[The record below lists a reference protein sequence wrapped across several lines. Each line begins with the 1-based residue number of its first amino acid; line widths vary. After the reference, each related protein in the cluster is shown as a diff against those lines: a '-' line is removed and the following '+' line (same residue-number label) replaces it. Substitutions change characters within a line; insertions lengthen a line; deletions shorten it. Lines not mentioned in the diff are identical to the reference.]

1 MNIINHTG
9 KGVVNVEE
17 NVLSEVPTA
26 EETGIVRISDE
37 VIGVIA
43 SLAASEIEGVA
54 GMSAGLVGDISNKIT
69 GKKNNSK
76 GVKVTM
82 DNGLVVIDLHM
93 SVEYGVKI
101 PEMSMKVQNN
111 VKSTVETMT
120 GLNVALVNIYVQNV
134 IFPKIDKDEEIE

>member
-9 KGVVNVEE
+9 KGVVKVEE
-17 NVLSEVPTA
+17 NILSEVPVE

-43 SLAASEIEGVA
+43 GLAASEIEGVA

-69 GKKNNSK
+69 GKKSNSK

-93 SVEYGVKI
+93 AVEYGMKI
-101 PEMSMKVQNN
+101 PEMSMKVQEN
-111 VKSTVETMT
+111 VKNTVETMT
-120 GLNVALVNIYVQNV
+120 GLNVALVNVFVESV
-134 IFPKIDKDEEIE
+134 IFPKVDKDEEIE

>member
-26 EETGIVRISDE
+26 EETGIVKISDE

>member
-1 MNIINHTG
+1 M
-9 KGVVNVEE
+9 EE
-17 NVLSEVPTA
+17 NILSEVPTA
-26 EETGIVRISDE
+26 EEAGIVRISDE

-43 SLAASEIEGVA
+43 GLAATEIEGVA
-54 GMSAGLVGDISNKIT
+54 GMSAGLVEDISKKFT
-69 GKKNNSK
+69 GKKAGSK

-82 DNGLVVIDLHM
+82 DNGSAVIDLHM
-93 SVEYGVKI
+93 AVEYGIKI

-134 IFPKIDKDEEIE
+134 IFPKVDKDEEIE

>member
-17 NVLSEVPTA
+17 NILSEIPTV

-43 SLAASEIEGVA
+43 GLAASEIEGVA

-69 GKKNNSK
+69 GKKSNSK

-101 PEMSMKVQNN
+101 PEMSMKVQSN

-134 IFPKIDKDEEIE
+134 IFPKVEKDEEIE

>member
-9 KGVVNVEE
+9 KGVVKVEE
-17 NVLSEVPTA
+17 NILSEVPVQ

-43 SLAASEIEGVA
+43 GLAASEVEGVA

-69 GKKNNSK
+69 GKKSNSK

-82 DNGLVVIDLHM
+82 DNGLVVVDLHM
-93 SVEYGVKI
+93 AVAYGMKI
-101 PEMSMKVQNN
+101 PEMSMQVQEN
-111 VKSTVETMT
+111 VKNTVETMT
-120 GLNVALVNIYVQNV
+120 GLNVALVNVYVENV
-134 IFPKIDKDEEIE
+134 IFPKADKDEEIE

>member
-17 NVLSEVPTA
+17 NILSEVPVQ

-43 SLAASEIEGVA
+43 GLAASEIEGVA

-82 DNGLVVIDLHM
+82 DNGLAVIDLHM

-111 VKSTVETMT
+111 VKNTVETMT
-120 GLNVALVNIYVQNV
+120 GLNVALVNIYVENV
-134 IFPKIDKDEEIE
+134 IFPKVDKDEEIE